1 MSIGPLIADEGQAF
15 FASLAVHDFGVRPH
29 DSTRRAELAGL
40 RSAASAVA
48 KSGWRSPK
56 LMSFIFLLPDA
67 GGTVLS
73 EVDKRLMMIFGAGAS
88 TCATKCGNAAFSRLT
103 EVAQPPSRRGH
114 RRRNSA
120 RR

>member
-1 MSIGPLIADEGQAF
+1 VSIGPLIADEGQAF
-15 FASLAVHDFGVRPH
+15 FAGLAVHDIGVRPH
-29 DSTRRAELAGL
+29 DSTRQAELAGL

-56 LMSFIFLLPDA
+56 LTSFILVLPDA
-67 GGTVLS
+67 GVTVLS
-73 EVDKRLMMIFGAGAS
+73 EVDTRLMMIFGAGAS
-88 TCATKCGNAAFSRLT
+88 TYATKCGNADFSRLT

-114 RRRNSA
+114 RRRSKA